1 MTITRGNNY
10 KRKEGEEEARGIL
23 RKNYNGGKNR
33 YNSGG
38 GLVEGGGQREKMAT
52 RGKRLVKERGTSEK
66 RSRGEGEEWR
76 FAQRQ
81 FINHTTTRGRP
92 WRAISSFILINNAC
106 QESGLGGGKPWSRKQ
121 FHPLLYDSNGDA
133 LFPSLKARSYPAQRR
148 GGGGGK
154 EKGRERERRIKK
166 KSFSST
172 ERRMISAA
180 AVDYRQGNYFRWN
193 GEAKE
198 RKRIEQPPIP
208 AHLVIQVKSKAG
220 YGRGSRSINVFS
232 FPFKRCPVE
241 LLLLPARFSPAA
253 SSLQFL
259 SSPPPPL
266 PFLFPVRSS
275 IEL

>member
-10 KRKEGEEEARGIL
+10 KRKEGGEEARGIL

-66 RSRGEGEEWR
+66 RSRGREEWR

-106 QESGLGGGKPWSRKQ
+106 QESGRVGASPGHGNNSIRCYTIPTETHY
-121 FHPLLYDSNGDA
+121 FHLWKLD
-133 LFPSLKARSYPAQRR
+133 LILRR
-148 GGGGGK
+148 DEGEG
-154 EKGRERERRIKK
+154 ERERERRIKK

>member
-66 RSRGEGEEWR
+66 RSRGREEWR

-92 WRAISSFILINNAC
+92 RRAISSFILINNAC

-148 GGGGGK
+148 GGRR
-154 EKGRERERRIKK
+154 KGRRKGERERRIKK

-259 SSPPPPL
+259 SSPPSPL

>member
-1 MTITRGNNY
+1 MAVCAAPIHQPHDDQGQTAASHFIVHPHQQCLPRIWPGWGQALVTETIPSVAIRFQ
-10 KRKEGEEEARGIL
+10 RRRIISISESSIL
-23 RKNYNGGKNR
+23 
-33 YNSGG
+33 SCA
-38 GLVEGGGQREKMAT
+38 E
-52 RGKRLVKERGTSEK
+52 
-66 RSRGEGEEWR
+66 
-76 FAQRQ
+76 
-81 FINHTTTRGRP
+81 TRGR
-92 WRAISSFILINNAC
+92 
-106 QESGLGGGKPWSRKQ
+106 
-121 FHPLLYDSNGDA
+121 
-133 LFPSLKARSYPAQRR
+133 RR
-148 GGGGGK
+148 EG
-154 EKGRERERRIKK
+154 ERERERERRIKK

-241 LLLLPARFSPAA
+241 LLLLSACFSPAA

-259 SSPPPPL
+259 SSPPSPL

-275 IEL
+275 IELQYLANNLFDGG

>member
-66 RSRGEGEEWR
+66 RSRGREEWR

-106 QESGLGGGKPWSRKQ
+106 QESGRVGASPGHGNNSIRCYTIPTETHY
-121 FHPLLYDSNGDA
+121 FHLWKLD
-133 LFPSLKARSYPAQRR
+133 LILRR
-148 GGGGGK
+148 DEGEGEREG
-154 EKGRERERRIKK
+154 EREREREELKRNP
-166 KSFSST
+166 SRST

-241 LLLLPARFSPAA
+241 LLLLSARFSPAA

>member
-10 KRKEGEEEARGIL
+10 KRKEGEEEAKGIL

-66 RSRGEGEEWR
+66 QSRGREEWR

-106 QESGLGGGKPWSRKQ
+106 QESGRVGTSPGHGNNSIRCYTIPTETHY
-121 FHPLLYDSNGDA
+121 FHLWKLD
-133 LFPSLKARSYPAQRR
+133 LILRR
-148 GGGGGK
+148 DEGEGEREG
-154 EKGRERERRIKK
+154 EREREREELKRNP
-166 KSFSST
+166 SRST

>member
-66 RSRGEGEEWR
+66 RSRGREEWR

-106 QESGLGGGKPWSRKQ
+106 QESGRVGTSPGHGNNSIRCYTIPTETHYFHLWKLDLILRRDEGEEEGRRK
-121 FHPLLYDSNGDA
+121 G
-133 LFPSLKARSYPAQRR
+133 
-148 GGGGGK
+148 
-154 EKGRERERRIKK
+154 EREREELKRNPSR
-166 KSFSST
+166 ST

-259 SSPPPPL
+259 SSPPSPL

>member
-10 KRKEGEEEARGIL
+10 KRKEGEEEARSIL

-66 RSRGEGEEWR
+66 RSRGREEWR

-92 WRAISSFILINNAC
+92 RRAISSFILINNAC
-106 QESGLGGGKPWSRKQ
+106 QESGRVGASPGHGNNSIRCYTIPTETHY
-121 FHPLLYDSNGDA
+121 FHLWKLD
-133 LFPSLKARSYPAQRR
+133 LILRR
-148 GGGGGK
+148 DEGEGEREG
-154 EKGRERERRIKK
+154 EREREREELKRNP
-166 KSFSST
+166 SRST

-241 LLLLPARFSPAA
+241 LLLLSARFSPAA

>member
-1 MTITRGNNY
+1 MRSG
-10 KRKEGEEEARGIL
+10 REGGR
-23 RKNYNGGKNR
+23 NGGLR
-33 YNSGG
+33 SANSST
-38 GLVEGGGQREKMAT
+38 T
-52 RGKRLVKERGTSEK
+52 RRLGAD
-66 RSRGEGEEWR
+66 RGEPFHRSSSSTMLAKNLAGWGQALVTETIPSVAIR
-76 FAQRQ
+76 F
-81 FINHTTTRGRP
+81 
-92 WRAISSFILINNAC
+92 
-106 QESGLGGGKPWSRKQ
+106 
-121 FHPLLYDSNGDA
+121 
-133 LFPSLKARSYPAQRR
+133 QRR
-148 GGGGGK
+148 RIISISESSILSCAETRGK
-154 EKGRERERRIKK
+154 EKGREREELKRNPSR
-166 KSFSST
+166 ST

>member
-66 RSRGEGEEWR
+66 RSRGREEWR

-106 QESGLGGGKPWSRKQ
+106 QESGRVGTSPGHGNNSIRCYTIPTETHY
-121 FHPLLYDSNGDA
+121 FHLWKLD
-133 LFPSLKARSYPAQRR
+133 LILRR
-148 GGGGGK
+148 DEGEGEREG
-154 EKGRERERRIKK
+154 EREREREELKRNP
-166 KSFSST
+166 SRST

-259 SSPPPPL
+259 SSPPSPL

>member
-66 RSRGEGEEWR
+66 RSRGREEWR

-106 QESGLGGGKPWSRKQ
+106 QESGRVGTSPGHGNNSIRCYTIPTETHY
-121 FHPLLYDSNGDA
+121 FHLWKLD
-133 LFPSLKARSYPAQRR
+133 LILRR
-148 GGGGGK
+148 DEGEGEREG
-154 EKGRERERRIKK
+154 EREREREELKRNP
-166 KSFSST
+166 SRST

>member
-66 RSRGEGEEWR
+66 RSRGREEWR

-106 QESGLGGGKPWSRKQ
+106 QESGRVGTSPGHGNNSIRCYTIPTETHY
-121 FHPLLYDSNGDA
+121 FHLWKLD
-133 LFPSLKARSYPAQRR
+133 LILRR
-148 GGGGGK
+148 DEGEGEREG
-154 EKGRERERRIKK
+154 ERERKREELKRNP
-166 KSFSST
+166 SRST

>member
-1 MTITRGNNY
+1 MAVCAAPIHQPHDDQGQTAASHFIVHPHQQCLPR
-10 KRKEGEEEARGIL
+10 IWP
-23 RKNYNGGKNR
+23 GGD
-33 YNSGG
+33 
-38 GLVEGGGQREKMAT
+38 
-52 RGKRLVKERGTSEK
+52 
-66 RSRGEGEEWR
+66 
-76 FAQRQ
+76 
-81 FINHTTTRGRP
+81 
-92 WRAISSFILINNAC
+92 
-106 QESGLGGGKPWSRKQ
+106 KPWSRKQ

-180 AVDYRQGNYFRWN
+180 AVDYRQGNYFRQN

-241 LLLLPARFSPAA
+241 LLLLSACFSPAA

-259 SSPPPPL
+259 SSPPSPL

-275 IEL
+275 IELQYLANNLFDGR

>member
-10 KRKEGEEEARGIL
+10 KRKEGGEEARGIL

-66 RSRGEGEEWR
+66 RSRGREEWR

-92 WRAISSFILINNAC
+92 RRAISSFILINNAC

-180 AVDYRQGNYFRWN
+180 AVDYRQGNYFR
-193 GEAKE
+193 
-198 RKRIEQPPIP
+198 
-208 AHLVIQVKSKAG
+208 
-220 YGRGSRSINVFS
+220 
-232 FPFKRCPVE
+232 
-241 LLLLPARFSPAA
+241 
-253 SSLQFL
+253 
-259 SSPPPPL
+259 
-266 PFLFPVRSS
+266 
-275 IEL
+275 

>member
-66 RSRGEGEEWR
+66 RSRGREEWR

-148 GGGGGK
+148 GGRR
-154 EKGRERERRIKK
+154 KGRRKGERERRIKK

-180 AVDYRQGNYFRWN
+180 AVDYRQGNYFR
-193 GEAKE
+193 
-198 RKRIEQPPIP
+198 
-208 AHLVIQVKSKAG
+208 
-220 YGRGSRSINVFS
+220 
-232 FPFKRCPVE
+232 
-241 LLLLPARFSPAA
+241 
-253 SSLQFL
+253 
-259 SSPPPPL
+259 
-266 PFLFPVRSS
+266 
-275 IEL
+275 

>member
-66 RSRGEGEEWR
+66 RSRGREEWR

-106 QESGLGGGKPWSRKQ
+106 QESGRVGASPGHGNNSIRCYTIPTETHYFHLWKLDLILRRDEGEEEGRRK
-121 FHPLLYDSNGDA
+121 G
-133 LFPSLKARSYPAQRR
+133 
-148 GGGGGK
+148 
-154 EKGRERERRIKK
+154 EREREELKRNPSRRPSGEWSARRPSITDRVII
-166 KSFSST
+166 SDRTARQRNGNESS
-172 ERRMISAA
+172 
-180 AVDYRQGNYFRWN
+180 N
-193 GEAKE
+193 
-198 RKRIEQPPIP
+198 
-208 AHLVIQVKSKAG
+208 
-220 YGRGSRSINVFS
+220 
-232 FPFKRCPVE
+232 
-241 LLLLPARFSPAA
+241 
-253 SSLQFL
+253 LQF
-259 SSPPPPL
+259 
-266 PFLFPVRSS
+266 RRTW
-275 IEL
+275 

>member
-66 RSRGEGEEWR
+66 RSRGREEWR

-106 QESGLGGGKPWSRKQ
+106 QESGRVGASPGHGNNSIRCYTIPTETHY
-121 FHPLLYDSNGDA
+121 FHLWKLD
-133 LFPSLKARSYPAQRR
+133 LILRR
-148 GGGGGK
+148 DEGEGEREG
-154 EKGRERERRIKK
+154 EREREREELKRNP
-166 KSFSST
+166 SRST

-241 LLLLPARFSPAA
+241 LLLLSARFSPAA

-259 SSPPPPL
+259 SSPPSPL

>member
-92 WRAISSFILINNAC
+92 RRAISSFILINNAC
-106 QESGLGGGKPWSRKQ
+106 QESGRVGASPGHGNNSIRCYTIPTETHYFHLWKLDLILRRDEGEEEGRRK
-121 FHPLLYDSNGDA
+121 G
-133 LFPSLKARSYPAQRR
+133 
-148 GGGGGK
+148 
-154 EKGRERERRIKK
+154 EREREELKRNPSRRPSGEWSARRPSITDRVII
-166 KSFSST
+166 SDGTARQRNGNESS
-172 ERRMISAA
+172 
-180 AVDYRQGNYFRWN
+180 N
-193 GEAKE
+193 
-198 RKRIEQPPIP
+198 
-208 AHLVIQVKSKAG
+208 
-220 YGRGSRSINVFS
+220 
-232 FPFKRCPVE
+232 
-241 LLLLPARFSPAA
+241 
-253 SSLQFL
+253 LQF
-259 SSPPPPL
+259 
-266 PFLFPVRSS
+266 RRTW
-275 IEL
+275 

>member
-66 RSRGEGEEWR
+66 RSRGREEWR

-106 QESGLGGGKPWSRKQ
+106 QESGRVGTSPGHGNNSIRCYTIPTETHY
-121 FHPLLYDSNGDA
+121 FHLWKLD
-133 LFPSLKARSYPAQRR
+133 LILRR
-148 GGGGGK
+148 DEGEGEREG
-154 EKGRERERRIKK
+154 EREREREELKRNP
-166 KSFSST
+166 SRST

-241 LLLLPARFSPAA
+241 LLLLSACFSPAA

-259 SSPPPPL
+259 SSPPSPL

>member
-92 WRAISSFILINNAC
+92 RRAISSFILINNAC
-106 QESGLGGGKPWSRKQ
+106 QESGRVGASPGHGNNSIRCYTIPTETHY
-121 FHPLLYDSNGDA
+121 FHLWKLD
-133 LFPSLKARSYPAQRR
+133 LILRR
-148 GGGGGK
+148 DEGEG
-154 EKGRERERRIKK
+154 ERERERRIKK

-241 LLLLPARFSPAA
+241 LLLLSACFSPAA

-259 SSPPPPL
+259 SSPPSPL

>member
-10 KRKEGEEEARGIL
+10 KRKEGGEEARGIL

-66 RSRGEGEEWR
+66 RSRGREEWR

-106 QESGLGGGKPWSRKQ
+106 QESGRVGTSPGHGNNSIRCYTIPTETHY
-121 FHPLLYDSNGDA
+121 FHLWKLD
-133 LFPSLKARSYPAQRR
+133 LILRR
-148 GGGGGK
+148 DEGEGEREG
-154 EKGRERERRIKK
+154 EREREREELKRNP
-166 KSFSST
+166 SRST

>member
-106 QESGLGGGKPWSRKQ
+106 QESGRVGASPGHGNNSIRCYTIPTETHY
-121 FHPLLYDSNGDA
+121 FHLWKLD
-133 LFPSLKARSYPAQRR
+133 LILRR
-148 GGGGGK
+148 DEGEG
-154 EKGRERERRIKK
+154 ERERERRIKK

-241 LLLLPARFSPAA
+241 LLLLSARFSPAA

>member
-66 RSRGEGEEWR
+66 RSRGREEWR

-106 QESGLGGGKPWSRKQ
+106 QESGRVGASPGHGNNSIRCYTIPTETHY
-121 FHPLLYDSNGDA
+121 FHLWKLD
-133 LFPSLKARSYPAQRR
+133 LILRR
-148 GGGGGK
+148 DEGEG
-154 EKGRERERRIKK
+154 ERERERRIKK

-241 LLLLPARFSPAA
+241 LLLLSACFSPAA

-259 SSPPPPL
+259 SSPPSPL

>member
-66 RSRGEGEEWR
+66 RSRGREEWR

-106 QESGLGGGKPWSRKQ
+106 QDSGRVGTSPGHGNNSIRCYTIPTETHY
-121 FHPLLYDSNGDA
+121 FHLWKLD
-133 LFPSLKARSYPAQRR
+133 LILRR
-148 GGGGGK
+148 DEGEGEREG
-154 EKGRERERRIKK
+154 EREREREELKRNP
-166 KSFSST
+166 SRST

>member
-10 KRKEGEEEARGIL
+10 KRKEGGEEARGIL

-66 RSRGEGEEWR
+66 RSRGREEWR

-106 QESGLGGGKPWSRKQ
+106 QESGRVGTSPGHGNNSIRCYTIPTETHY
-121 FHPLLYDSNGDA
+121 FHLWKLD
-133 LFPSLKARSYPAQRR
+133 LILRR
-148 GGGGGK
+148 DEGEGEREG
-154 EKGRERERRIKK
+154 EREREREELKRNP
-166 KSFSST
+166 SRST

-259 SSPPPPL
+259 SSPPSPL

>member
-106 QESGLGGGKPWSRKQ
+106 QESGRVGTSPGHGNNSIRCYTIPTETHY
-121 FHPLLYDSNGDA
+121 FHLWKLD
-133 LFPSLKARSYPAQRR
+133 LILRR
-148 GGGGGK
+148 DEGEG
-154 EKGRERERRIKK
+154 ERERERRIKK

>member
-1 MTITRGNNY
+1 MRSG
-10 KRKEGEEEARGIL
+10 REGRER
-23 RKNYNGGKNR
+23 NGGLR
-33 YNSGG
+33 SANSST
-38 GLVEGGGQREKMAT
+38 T
-52 RGKRLVKERGTSEK
+52 RRLGAD
-66 RSRGEGEEWR
+66 RGEPFHRSSSSTMLAKNLAGWGQALVTETIPSVAIR
-76 FAQRQ
+76 F
-81 FINHTTTRGRP
+81 
-92 WRAISSFILINNAC
+92 
-106 QESGLGGGKPWSRKQ
+106 
-121 FHPLLYDSNGDA
+121 
-133 LFPSLKARSYPAQRR
+133 QRR
-148 GGGGGK
+148 RIISISESSILSCAETRGK
-154 EKGRERERRIKK
+154 EKGREREELKRNPSR
-166 KSFSST
+166 ST

-241 LLLLPARFSPAA
+241 LLLLSARFSPAA

>member
-10 KRKEGEEEARGIL
+10 KRKEGGEEARGIL

-92 WRAISSFILINNAC
+92 RRAISSFILINNAC

-148 GGGGGK
+148 GGRR
-154 EKGRERERRIKK
+154 KGRRKGERERRIKK

-180 AVDYRQGNYFRWN
+180 AVDYRQGNYFR
-193 GEAKE
+193 
-198 RKRIEQPPIP
+198 
-208 AHLVIQVKSKAG
+208 
-220 YGRGSRSINVFS
+220 
-232 FPFKRCPVE
+232 
-241 LLLLPARFSPAA
+241 
-253 SSLQFL
+253 
-259 SSPPPPL
+259 
-266 PFLFPVRSS
+266 
-275 IEL
+275 

>member
-10 KRKEGEEEARGIL
+10 KRKEGGEEARGIL

-66 RSRGEGEEWR
+66 RSRGREEWR

-92 WRAISSFILINNAC
+92 RRAISSFILINNAC

-241 LLLLPARFSPAA
+241 LLLLSACFSPAA

-259 SSPPPPL
+259 SSPPSPL

>member
-1 MTITRGNNY
+1 MRSG
-10 KRKEGEEEARGIL
+10 REGRER
-23 RKNYNGGKNR
+23 NGGLR
-33 YNSGG
+33 SANSST
-38 GLVEGGGQREKMAT
+38 T
-52 RGKRLVKERGTSEK
+52 RRLGAD
-66 RSRGEGEEWR
+66 RGEPFHRSSSSTMLAKNLAGWGQALVTETIPSVAIR
-76 FAQRQ
+76 FQRRR
-81 FINHTTTRGRP
+81 IISISESSILSCAETRGR
-92 WRAISSFILINNAC
+92 
-106 QESGLGGGKPWSRKQ
+106 
-121 FHPLLYDSNGDA
+121 
-133 LFPSLKARSYPAQRR
+133 RR
-148 GGGGGK
+148 EG
-154 EKGRERERRIKK
+154 ERERERERRIKK

-241 LLLLPARFSPAA
+241 LLLLSACFSPAA

-259 SSPPPPL
+259 SSPPSPL